1 MLFRSPFSALGK
13 ASILGKPQGFVK
25 VIADA
30 ETDVVLG
37 AHMVGPH
44 VTDMIAE
51 VVTVLGAKMTA
62 VDWGKVIH
70 PHPSLSE
77 ALMEATHDVHGDA
90 VHG

>member
-1 MLFRSPFSALGK
+1 
-13 ASILGKPQGFVK
+13 
-25 VIADA
+25 
-30 ETDVVLG
+30 
-37 AHMVGPH
+37 MVGPH